1 MSDVSAVTYQE
12 PLIEKPQR
20 EGAGNTRSHSTEIL
34 KRSLKAS
41 DEQNTSSLR
50 FIFIWPNVSTQHPH
64 SGAKTATGVV

>member
-50 FIFIWPNVSTQHPH
+50 FIFI
-64 SGAKTATGVV
+64 